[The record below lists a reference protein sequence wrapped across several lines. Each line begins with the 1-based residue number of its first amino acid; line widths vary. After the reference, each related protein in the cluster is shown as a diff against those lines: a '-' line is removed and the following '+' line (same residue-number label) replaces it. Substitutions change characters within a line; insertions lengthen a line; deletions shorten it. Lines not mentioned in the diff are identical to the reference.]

1 VQDVARL
8 FRCMAML
15 ERSTRQT
22 ERMLKKQQVGRV
34 PVRPAPEGQV
44 PGGQIPG
51 DRASGDQALG
61 GQAPEG
67 RAPAQVEFDV
77 EALDAAW
84 RDMHY
89 RVADRVIDPVV
100 EAGRL
105 RSASGAGVD
114 VASTARPPVT
124 PQSTPVPAPAKR
136 VKFTLCGQRIDLVKL
151 ATIPAAGAA

>member
-1 VQDVARL
+1 
-8 FRCMAML
+8 
-15 ERSTRQT
+15 
-22 ERMLKKQQVGRV
+22 V
-34 PVRPAPEGQV
+34 PVRQSPEGQV
-44 PGGQIPG
+44 PGDQ
-51 DRASGDQALG
+51 ASG
-61 GQAPEG
+61 GQ
-67 RAPAQVEFDV
+67 APAQVEFDV